1 MIPKP
6 LQKVG
11 KTRWTP
17 PMSSSYQLLAVGG
30 AWADSGADSWA
41 DSGADPG
48 ADASQSVIRKVVW
61 WVVGGGTVNLTS
73 APGLVQVFV
82 IFGDLQRSFEI

>member
-1 MIPKP
+1 MAPGLIQGLIPGLISGMI
-6 LQKVG
+6 LG
-11 KTRWTP
+11 
-17 PMSSSYQLLAVGG
+17 LN
-30 AWADSGADSWA
+30 
-41 DSGADPG
+41 PG

-82 IFGDLQRSFEI
+82 IF